1 LVNCHRYSLKVHPQ
15 CLCLHPD
22 RVVQEPELQARYEEA
37 FNLFNNLEAVLLD
50 EKQLPTPT
58 LAVPTSLD
66 ELMKLKK
73 KMAERRTARH
83 GSGDLA
89 AR

>member
-1 LVNCHRYSLKVHPQ
+1 
-15 CLCLHPD
+15 
-22 RVVQEPELQARYEEA
+22 
-37 FNLFNNLEAVLLD
+37 VLLD
-50 EKQLPTPT
+50 EKQLPTLTLTIPT
-58 LAVPTSLD
+58 TLN

>member
-1 LVNCHRYSLKVHPQ
+1 VA
-15 CLCLHPD
+15 
-22 RVVQEPELQARYEEA
+22 QEPELQARYQEA
-37 FNLFNNLEAVLLD
+37 FSLFNKLESVLLD
-50 EKQLPTPT
+50 EKQLPTPA
-58 LAVPTSLD
+58 LAVPTTLN

>member
-1 LVNCHRYSLKVHPQ
+1 MPS
-15 CLCLHPD
+15 D
-22 RVVQEPELQARYEEA
+22 RVVQEPELQARFEEA
-37 FNLFNNLEAVLLD
+37 FNLFNKLESVLLD

-58 LAVPTSLD
+58 LAVPTTLN

-73 KMAERRTARH
+73 KMAERRTTRH
-83 GSGDLA
+83 GSGNLA